1 LAAGRRFKDSRFME
15 IIRSWLIAPANRPE
29 YLEKFPRLGADCSV
43 MDLEDGTP
51 EQDKESARRDLGAMV
66 ARLRGKGMAR
76 GVYVRVNHPRSPH
89 FEADLKAVAASA
101 ADGVCI
107 PKLGTVAELRAAVK
121 LLEPREK
128 GLGRRFGIIGGIESA
143 MGVLNVSEIAFG
155 DPRLVGLYFGAEDFA
170 TDLLGARRTREGL
183 EVLYARSRIVLAAK
197 AARLCA
203 IDQGVLEIHDDERF
217 TYDSEQARNLGYDG
231 KVCLNPRQVALANR
245 LFSPSPEEV
254 EFSRRLVE
262 ASREAEARGIGTIDF
277 EGRMIDGPLLKRCER
292 ILALARR

>member
-1 LAAGRRFKDSRFME
+1 ME
-15 IIRSWLIAPANRPE
+15 IIRSWLIAPANRSE
-29 YLEKFPRLGADCSV
+29 YIDKFPGLGADCSV

-51 EQDKESARRDLGAMV
+51 DQHKEAARRNLAAMV
-66 ARLRGKGMAR
+66 VHLRGKGMTE
-76 GVYVRVNHPRSPH
+76 GVYVRVNHPRSSH
-89 FEADLKAVAASA
+89 FEADLKAVAASG
-101 ADGVCI
+101 ADGVCV
-107 PKLGTVAELRAAVK
+107 PKLGAVAELRAAVE
-121 LLEPREK
+121 LLKSGEDARHRPFK
-128 GLGRRFGIIGGIESA
+128 IIGGIESA
-143 MGVLNVSEIAFG
+143 IGVLNVTEIAFG

-262 ASREAEARGIGTIDF
+262 ASRAAEAKGIGTIDF

-292 ILALARR
+292 ILTLAQR